1 MTRMTGLTGNEMF
14 CLDLKGLSAGDLVLG
29 NSVYS
34 MGFMGAIGA
43 SLQGIVGGEVSQVT
57 DVISEGRH
65 LSQHRL
71 LKEAQAHGANGITS
85 VTSELR
91 SMQGNVEFLSVASC
105 VHAADPAATR
115 NANNPAAHHGFFSTS
130 GNGQELYCMLDA
142 GYQPLSMVLGNVAYS
157 MGVGGGIMGTLRS
170 LGRGEVKEFSDVFNT
185 TRHRALDRIVRE
197 AREVGADA
205 VVGIKT
211 HIMPFQGVHEMLM
224 LGTSARHPK
233 LKAAAGGDI
242 ITSNLTCEEMWN
254 LAALG
259 YVPQKLLLGTSVYS
273 LGLLGGVTAMFKS
286 LARGEVNELTG
297 VLYDAR
303 ERAMGLIKAEAE
315 AIGADQVVGVKTY
328 IHEIGSLVEFL
339 AVGTAVKKHAD
350 AKPLSPMLPAQAVIT
365 EKSTWISRSDGA
377 FATVQH

>member
-14 CLDLKGLSAGDLVLG
+14 CLDMKGLTAGDLVLG

-43 SLQGIVGGEVSQVT
+43 SIRGIVGGEVTQVT
-57 DVISEGRH
+57 EVISEGRH
-65 LSQHRL
+65 LSQARL
-71 LKEAQAHGANGITS
+71 LKEAQAHGASGVTG

-91 SMQGNVEFLSVASC
+91 SMQGNVEFVSVASC
-105 VHAADPAATR
+105 VHAQ
-115 NANNPAAHHGFFSTS
+115 NPAAHRGFFSTS
-130 GNGQELYCMLDA
+130 CNGQELYCMVDA
-142 GYQPLSMVLGNVAYS
+142 GYQPVSMVLGNVAYS
-157 MGVGGGIMGTLRS
+157 MGVGGSIMGSLRS
-170 LGRGEVKEFSDVFNT
+170 LAQGEVKEFSDIFNV

-197 AREVGADA
+197 AREAGADA

-224 LGTSARHPK
+224 LGTAAKHPK
-233 LKAAAGGDI
+233 LKAVAGGDI

-273 LGLLGGVTAMFKS
+273 LGLIGGVTAMFKA

-303 ERAMGLIKAEAE
+303 ERAMGLIKREAE
-315 AIGADQVVGVKTY
+315 EIGADQVVGVKTY

-350 AKPLSPMLPAQAVIT
+350 AKPQSPLLPAQAVIS
-365 EKSTWISRSDGA
+365 ERATWISRSNST
-377 FATVQH
+377 FAQVDR

>member
-14 CLDLKGLSAGDLVLG
+14 CLDMKGLMAGDLVLG

-34 MGFMGAIGA
+34 MGFMGSLGA

-65 LSQHRL
+65 LSQMRL
-71 LKEAQAHGANGITS
+71 LKEAEAHGASGITG

-105 VHAADPAATR
+105 VHAK
-115 NANNPAAHHGFFSTS
+115 NPAANPGFFSTS
-130 GNGQELYCMLDA
+130 GNGQALYCMVDA
-142 GYQPLSMVLGNVAYS
+142 GYLPVSMVLGNVAYS
-157 MGVGGGIMGTLRS
+157 MGVGGGIIGTLRS
-170 LGRGEVKEFSDVFNT
+170 LGRGEVKEFSDIFNV

-197 AREVGADA
+197 AREANADA
-205 VVGIKT
+205 VVGIET
-211 HIMPFQGVHEMLM
+211 RIMPFQGVHEMLM
-224 LGTSARHPK
+224 IGTSAKHPK
-233 LKAAAGGDI
+233 LKAAPGGDI
-242 ITSNLTCEEMWN
+242 VTSNLTCEEMWN

-286 LARGEVNELTG
+286 LARGEVNELTS

-339 AVGTAVKKHAD
+339 AVGTAVKRHPD
-350 AKPLSPMLPAQAVIT
+350 AKPLSPTLPAQAVIT

-377 FATVQH
+377 FAQVAH